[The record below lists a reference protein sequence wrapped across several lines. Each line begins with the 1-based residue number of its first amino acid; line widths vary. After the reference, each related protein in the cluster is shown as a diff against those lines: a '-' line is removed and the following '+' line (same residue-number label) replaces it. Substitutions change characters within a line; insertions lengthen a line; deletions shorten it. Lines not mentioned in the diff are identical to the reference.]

1 MARSTRPW
9 RSWRAR
15 ASPTPSAYPFDVQ
28 MADIEFDI
36 ETYEPLA
43 VLKPA
48 MTRAQAEKTLDML
61 ASAEHPVI
69 VAGGGIVNAE
79 ASALLVELAELL
91 VVRSDCV
98 LGIGNR
104 WANRHTGG

>member
-15 ASPTPSAYPFDVQ
+15 ASPTPSAYLFGVQ

-61 ASAEHPVI
+61 AAAEPPSSSPM
-69 VAGGGIVNAE
+69 G
-79 ASALLVELAELL
+79 ASSMPRRL
-91 VVRSDCV
+91 RSWSSSQNCS
-98 LGIGNR
+98 L
-104 WANRHTGG
+104 